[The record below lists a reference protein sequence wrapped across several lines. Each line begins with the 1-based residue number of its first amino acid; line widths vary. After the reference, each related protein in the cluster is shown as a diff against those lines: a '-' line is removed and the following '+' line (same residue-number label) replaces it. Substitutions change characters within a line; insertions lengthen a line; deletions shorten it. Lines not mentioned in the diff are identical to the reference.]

1 MDRFLIALLLAALL
15 LFLPAK
21 AFGGDAAQPVFFS
34 MLFPQLLP
42 ALESEEEEGEQV
54 EEDFWTLLGGLCRL

>member
-42 ALESEEEEGEQV
+42 DFESEEEWA
-54 EEDFWTLLGGLCRL
+54 EDGFWTLFGGLSRL

>member
-21 AFGGDAAQPVFFS
+21 AFGGAAAQPVFFS

-42 ALESEEEEGEQV
+42 DFESEEERA
-54 EEDFWTLLGGLCRL
+54 EDGFWTLFGGLSRL

>member
-42 ALESEEEEGEQV
+42 DFESEEEGA
-54 EEDFWTLLGGLCRL
+54 EDGFWTLFGGLSRL